1 MRELVLIMRQ
11 KEQGKRRKK
20 IANKKIIRMIDENTR
35 EGKLLNYVG

>member
-20 IANKKIIRMIDENTR
+20 IANKNIIRMIDENTR